1 MQYIPVT
8 GIENMSYS
16 RLSQGFTYLFILTF
30 HCWVIIF
37 SIQVVGVYYHE
48 LCFLFLLN
56 CIIQLSGGKNGYDFK
71 SVRRWTS
78 QKKLGY
84 CLLECDKVSC
94 MPYIVFIYY
103 LFVLFC
109 FVLFYWLFIGWF
121 CQSSQIFVPIHK
133 EVHWCLAVI
142 NKKDEKF
149 QYLDSLRGIDSHVLK
164 VLVCSVLKI
173 LVCWSCV
180 EMHEMNLIVLCGGAW
195 NELKSLVHVPSLFS
209 PFVFQPSFNSLPLC
223 QGVFFFC
230 PLC

>member
-1 MQYIPVT
+1 
-8 GIENMSYS
+8 MSYS

-56 CIIQLSGGKNGYDFK
+56 CIIQLIGGRNGYDFK

-109 FVLFYWLFIGWF
+109 FVLFCSIGCLLVDFANLLRYLFL
-121 CQSSQIFVPIHK
+121 ST
-133 EVHWCLAVI
+133 
-142 NKKDEKF
+142 KK
-149 QYLDSLRGIDSHVLK
+149 ST
-164 VLVCSVLKI
+164 
-173 LVCWSCV
+173 
-180 EMHEMNLIVLCGGAW
+180 GAW
-195 NELKSLVHVPSLFS
+195 QL
-209 PFVFQPSFNSLPLC
+209 
-223 QGVFFFC
+223 
-230 PLC
+230 